1 MPTAG
6 AIRRRRTEDEL
17 KAIAPHVQYEIDVF
31 YAAAHLL
38 DPDLPEDWKLRS
50 LLIEGFALHA
60 RILFLFFYG
69 DEKARPDDVLAE
81 DFMES
86 PEDWRRERPRF
97 PKPLGVLSVRVAKE
111 VAHLT
116 YARAQVPKEEKG
128 WDIRQI
134 VELMS
139 LILAR
144 FGNRLPPG
152 RRAWFARLGD

>member
-1 MPTAG
+1 MPTELT
-6 AIRRRRTEDEL
+6 IRKRRSDDEL

-31 YAAAHLL
+31 RAAAALL
-38 DPDLPEDWKLRS
+38 DPNLPEDWKLRS
-50 LLIEGFALHA
+50 LLIEGFTLHA

-81 DFMES
+81 DFLDV
-86 PEDWRRERPRF
+86 PDQWRAARPRF
-97 PKPLGVLSVRVAKE
+97 PKPLAVLSVRVAKE

-116 YARAQVPKEEKG
+116 YARAQVRQEEKG

-139 LILAR
+139 LILGR
-144 FGNRLPPG
+144 FSDALPPN
-152 RRAWFARLGD
+152 RRAWFPRLK